1 MKKFFL
7 FFLFF
12 FILIISLFFFAFH
25 QFSNNTDLFLKYKEY
40 IPSKNR
46 IIFRSVVVKV
56 NSLFTKQ
63 KKEYIF
69 TKRSKIILNKGNFN
83 KKLTLYNNPSLNFL
97 GPRAYFASD
106 DENLF
111 LITGTGVLL
120 VNKIDNLDTNK
131 EFFKFVTINSNI
143 EDYLAEYKKNA
154 DVFFTST
161 VKGILVREDKIF
173 ISIIQKFKNRYN
185 NNTKKFE
192 ECFKHAI
199 LKGDLNTND
208 INFDNFFT
216 VDDCRVSYNDY
227 VGGTLADFKN
237 NKILYT
243 VGDFSVCEDL
253 AYIKPNE
260 TKYCEDNN
268 AQIMESALG
277 KIFEIN
283 VDNGKSD
290 IISLGHDNPQGL
302 YYDKINDVIIST
314 EHGPQGGDE
323 ININRS
329 PSKNNL
335 KNYGYPISS
344 YGEHYG
350 FPDSSALFKYKN
362 APLHKSHKKY
372 GFVEPIDFFVPSIGI
387 SKVVLFKD
395 QLLIGSMGNDV
406 DEGDLSLHVYD
417 INKKFEISN
426 HNVLTLNQRVRD
438 IYIVNKSNKVLLFL
452 ESNSSIGI
460 LE

>member
-1 MKKFFL
+1 MKKFLL
-7 FFLFF
+7 FFLV
-12 FILIISLFFFAFH
+12 LIISLFIFTFH
-25 QFSNNTDLFLKYKEY
+25 QFSNNTELYLKYKEY
-40 IPSKNR
+40 VPYKKR
-46 IIFRSVVVKV
+46 ILLRSIGVKA
-56 NSLFTKQ
+56 NSLFSKQ

-69 TKRSKIILNKGNFN
+69 TKREKIFLNKGNFN

-106 DENLF
+106 DKNLF

-131 EFFKFVTINSNI
+131 ESFKFLTINTNI
-143 EDYLAEYKKNA
+143 ENYLAEYKKDS

-161 VKGILVREDKIF
+161 VKGILIREDKIF
-173 ISIIQKFKNRYN
+173 ISIIQKFKNKYN
-185 NNTKKFE
+185 YKTNKSE
-192 ECFKHAI
+192 ECYKHAI
-199 LKGDLNTND
+199 LKGDLNTNN
-208 INFDNFFT
+208 INLDNFFT

-227 VGGTLADFKN
+227 VGGTLADFKDE
-237 NKILYT
+237 KILYT
-243 VGDFSVCEDL
+243 VGDFSVREDL
-253 AYIKPNE
+253 AYTKPND
-260 TKYCEDNN
+260 TKYCEENN

-277 KIFEIN
+277 KIFEIDIN
-283 VDNGKSD
+283 NGNAD

-302 YYDKINDVIIST
+302 YYDKTDDVIIST

-323 ININRS
+323 ININRF

-350 FPDSSALFKYKN
+350 SPDPSALYKYKN

-372 GFVEPIDFFVPSIGI
+372 GFEEPLDFFTPSIGI

-395 QLLIGSMGNDV
+395 QLLIGSMGNDI

-426 HNVLTLNQRVRD
+426 HNVFTLNQRVRD
-438 IYIVNKSNKVLLFL
+438 IYIVNKNNKVLLFL